1 MISNFSEKLVSLDK
15 VIFNENPFHKCK
27 LHEICKKLNINYE
40 TIENYKFNFILNFLN
55 NDETIDFLCNFI
67 HNDKYIVTT
76 YSPLSSK
83 EYKKIFLYFK
93 KLLADFSEFIF
104 SLIL

>member
-1 MISNFSEKLVSLDK
+1 M
-15 VIFNENPFHKCK
+15 FNCVYN
-27 LHEICKKLNINYE
+27 EICKKLNINYK

-67 HNDKYIVTT
+67 HNDKYIITT
-76 YSPLSSK
+76 YSLLSSK
-83 EYKKIFLYFK
+83 EYKKIFLQFK
-93 KLLADFSEFIF
+93 KLLADFSESIF